1 MGLILCVQTARAQ
14 WITQNI
20 PLSPG
25 WNAVYLQVTPA
36 TPFCDD
42 LFANY
47 PNIQSVWVFNSRQDT
62 TEFVENPATLI
73 GQSDRWLVWLPKT
86 HTDYFV
92 RTLNRLE
99 GGHAFL
105 VKLAN
110 NSAPM
115 TFQVK
120 GRPALPNSDFAPNA
134 LNFIGLPVR
143 EDAAPTFTEYFQSTP
158 EVMAAPGAGSGI
170 YAVAIDGKE
179 TQIRQTARTR
189 VVPGAG
195 YWVKFGSYVKSSLP
209 LEITGAH
216 QATGT
221 LDFGSDLKELSF
233 SLRNLSSSNTMSFS
247 LTPRVSEAAPSEQ
260 AELAG
265 PVPLSVFESQLAA
278 NRFGWADFT
287 APIQFTLAPGA
298 QREVRLAIR
307 RSALTPY
314 HSGGLYGAAYQSL
327 LEVVEFTHG
336 FRILLPVT
344 AESDDV
350 RRSRMS
356 TDVSELPV
364 YNPYQGL
371 WIGQATID
379 KVSRT
384 ASGTNVTWDTG
395 TPLPVS
401 SSMDYRLMVHVDALG
416 KARLLQKVVLSS
428 GESDTNQPNKLYR
441 DEKYLPANTKILS
454 RISSVAF
461 PLMEPV
467 ALTGIFANALSG
479 NVHLDY
485 DDPVNPFK
493 HAFHPDHNNLNE
505 EYTQKLPAGMESY
518 TVDRDILLDFAV
530 IQKSDDGHYLP
541 PGPVLDFSGTNQ
553 YVTMDAMNFGG
564 DCTLMAWMR
573 VENPAQN
580 NMPIL
585 EFSNGAQND
594 NVSLFFNGTS
604 GQMAFKVRVNGAET
618 TVITTNTFPSNT
630 WVHVTAVNSGNGR
643 GMIYWNG
650 ELQAIGNM
658 DSAATLLRTNNF
670 AGRDTAAA
678 SGFFQGRMYD
688 VVVWDD
694 VRTVAEIKDDM
705 LLSTGD
711 NDDFMTAYF
720 KANEGQGNMLG
731 DVSGNRHQAV
741 LNGVQWDR
749 SEMITMPFWG
759 IGECSG
765 KYREKISG
773 LRPQPLV
780 IEGVFSLERI
790 NRDAVIY

>member
-1 MGLILCVQTARAQ
+1 MCIQTARAQ

-25 WNAVYLQVTPA
+25 WNAVYLQITPA
-36 TPFCDD
+36 TPFCDE

-73 GQSDRWLVWLPKT
+73 GQSDRWLVWLPKS
-86 HTDYFV
+86 HADYFV

-105 VKLAN
+105 IKLAEN
-110 NSAPM
+110 AAPM
-115 TFQVK
+115 TLQVK
-120 GRPALPNSDFAPNA
+120 GRPALPSSDFAPNA

-143 EDAAPTFTEYFQSTP
+143 EDAAPTFAAYFQSTP
-158 EVMAAPGAGSGI
+158 EAMAAPGASSGI

-216 QATGT
+216 QATGI
-221 LDFGSDLKELSF
+221 LDFGSELKELSF
-233 SLRNLSSSNTMSFS
+233 TLRNLSSSNSMSFS
-247 LTPRVSEAAPSEQ
+247 LTPRVSEAAPSGQ

-265 PVPLSVFESQLAA
+265 PVPLSIFESRLAE
-278 NRFGWADFT
+278 NQFGWADFT
-287 APIQFTLAPGA
+287 SPVQFILAPGA

-314 HSGGLYGAAYQSL
+314 HAGGVYGAAYQSL

-336 FRILLPVT
+336 YRILLPVA

-350 RRSRMS
+350 RRTRMS

-371 WIGQATID
+371 WIGQATIN

-384 ASGTNVTWDTG
+384 ASGTNVTWDTR
-395 TPLPVS
+395 TPQPVS
-401 SSMDYRLMVHVDALG
+401 SSMNYRLMVHVDAMG
-416 KARLLQKVVLSS
+416 KSRMLQKVVLSS

-454 RISSVAF
+454 RISTVAF
-461 PLMEPV
+461 PLIEPV
-467 ALTGIFANALSG
+467 ALTGIFANALAGS
-479 NVHLDY
+479 VHLDY

-505 EYTQKLPAGMESY
+505 EYTEKLPAGVESY
-518 TVDRDILLDFAV
+518 TVDRDILFDFAV
-530 IQKSDDGHYLP
+530 IQQSADGRYLP

-553 YVTMDAMNFGG
+553 YVKMDAMNFGG

-573 VENPAQN
+573 VENPTQN
-580 NMPIL
+580 NMPLL
-585 EFSNGAQND
+585 EFGNGNQKD

-604 GQMAFKVRVNGAET
+604 GKMAFKVAVNGVES
-618 TVITTNTFPSNT
+618 TVITTNTFPSST
-630 WVHVTAVNSGNGR
+630 WVHVTAVNSGNGL

-650 ELQAIGNM
+650 ELQAMGNM
-658 DSAATLLRTNNF
+658 DSAGTLVRTNNYV
-670 AGRDTAAA
+670 GRDSAGA

-711 NDDFMTAYF
+711 NDDYMAAYF
-720 KANEGQGNMLG
+720 KANEGQGNVLG
-731 DVSGNRHQAV
+731 DVSGNQHQAV
-741 LNGVQWDR
+741 LNGAQWDR
-749 SEMITMPFWG
+749 SEMIAMPFWG

-773 LRPQPLV
+773 LRPQPLI
-780 IEGVFSLERI
+780 IEGTFSLERV
-790 NRDAVIY
+790 NRDSVIY